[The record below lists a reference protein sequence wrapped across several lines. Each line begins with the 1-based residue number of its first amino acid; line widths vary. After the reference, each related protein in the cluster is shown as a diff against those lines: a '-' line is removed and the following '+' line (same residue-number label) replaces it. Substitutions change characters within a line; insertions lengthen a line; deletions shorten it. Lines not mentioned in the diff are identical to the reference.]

1 MVTGTIQYQDKSR
14 EYLIKEL
21 KSIEALINQPKRS
34 DIAVQLFGLIPLQQS
49 VPGLFNDLTKQ
60 YKDLLDIALN
70 EDPKTKELISDELHF
85 IGDELCTLKA
95 GASDVLE
102 IHSIA
107 MELKSKEINPIY
119 AEVFAGKAR
128 LILLELMGYLISD
141 YRKHSLILKS
151 NQSSKTT

>member
-1 MVTGTIQYQDKSR
+1 MIASATQYQNKSS
-14 EYLIKEL
+14 EDLLKEL
-21 KSIEALINQPKRS
+21 KSIEAFISQPKRP
-34 DIAVQLFGLIPLQQS
+34 DIAVQLFGLMPLQES
-49 VPGLFNDLTKQ
+49 VPGLFNDLAKR

-70 EDPKTKELISDELHF
+70 EDLKTKELISDELYF

-102 IHSIA
+102 IHSMA